1 MVTIVCVSSNL
12 AVSKRTRDRLLGS
25 AANEERKP
33 SFFLARIVSV
43 PRVTM
48 RLTLVG
54 LYSFDSPREITFND
68 DDDNDTKTYNRSDEN
83 PDDSSHANEVINY
96 TVARSSHTHTRTHMK
111 GDTQH
116 VGENRTLVERYT
128 HVT

>member
-1 MVTIVCVSSNL
+1 MITIVCVSSNL

-33 SFFLARIVSV
+33 SFFFGEDRKRRDTLA
-43 PRVTM
+43 
-48 RLTLVG
+48 G

-128 HVT
+128 Q